1 MSGHVIPAQTLWL
14 ASVYFC
20 YLLYCIYY
28 ITITHRTSV
37 TYLVLAGF
45 THVSGVSWLSP
56 SSELL
61 GSVLHSSSPS
71 CLLAGACCHFRGGL
85 QGEWSGH
92 EHVIKF
98 VVLLATGGHMTRS
111 RVIVGERPY
120 QRAQKQG
127 SMDNNNNQNDK
138 AIYLPQLLL
147 LRIRTSNF

>member
-71 CLLAGACCHFRGGL
+71 CLLAGACCHFRGGAARGMKWTWARHQICCL
-85 QGEWSGH
+85 IGH
-92 EHVIKF
+92 RRSYDQVQSHCWWEA
-98 VVLLATGGHMTRS
+98 LSEGTETGKYG
-111 RVIVGERPY
+111 
-120 QRAQKQG
+120 
-127 SMDNNNNQNDK
+127 
-138 AIYLPQLLL
+138 
-147 LRIRTSNF
+147 